1 MDTISLASKLFSL
14 LGRSLGMKLEAV
26 IMGAVCFLYWYWHS
40 VIPALSSRTLTF
52 ELVQGSQQGPLSW
65 FKDHSRGLG

>member
-1 MDTISLASKLFSL
+1 
-14 LGRSLGMKLEAV
+14 MKLEAV
-26 IMGAVCFLYWYWHS
+26 IMDAVCFLYWYWHS